1 MAVTLTTLSE
11 NTAGRP
17 DFMAEW
23 GQSIMVQTPKCTVL
37 FDVGGSGVVLANAD
51 RLGEDLAKVDAIVL
65 SHGHQ
70 DHTGGLLEVLKRLG
84 KTRIIGHPDMWDLKY
99 TKRPQEDREAFIGI
113 PYAREKLESLGADFE
128 LTRRPVSLSDQI
140 MTTGEVGMTTDF
152 EIIERN
158 LLIKEGGVFKPDPLA
173 DDLALIIRTSQGL
186 LVVLGCAHRGTINTI
201 RHAQKL
207 TGEKRVYAVV
217 GGTHLA
223 PASEE
228 RVEKTIQALKDIDVQ
243 KIGISHCNGFRASAK
258 VARAFGDRFFLNNA
272 GTQVTFPD

>member
-1 MAVTLTTLSE
+1 MTVTLTTLSE

-23 GQSIMVQTPKCTVL
+23 GQSILVQTDGCTVL
-37 FDVGGSGVVLANAD
+37 FDVGGSNVVLANAD
-51 RLGEDLAKVDAIVL
+51 RLGIDLTKIDAIVL
-65 SHGHQ
+65 SHGHH
-70 DHTGGLLEVLKRLG
+70 DHTGGLCDVLKRLG
-84 KTRIIGHPDMWDLKY
+84 RKRVIAHPDIWDIKY
-99 TKRPQEDREAFIGI
+99 AKRPLEDKEAFIGI
-113 PYAREKLESLGADFE
+113 PFAREELEHLGASFE
-128 LTRRPVSLSDQI
+128 LTPEPVSLSDRV
-140 MTTGEVGMTTDF
+140 MTTGEVEMTTDF

-158 LLIKEGGVFKPDPLA
+158 LFLKERGKFVQDPLA
-173 DDLALIIRTSQGL
+173 DDLALIVRMDEGL

-228 RVEKTIQALKDIDVQ
+228 RIERTIQELKDIGVQ
-243 KIGISHCNGFRASAK
+243 KIGISHCNGFYASAR
-258 VARAFGDRFFLNNA
+258 VARAFGDKFFLNNA
-272 GTQVTFPD
+272 GTQITIP